1 MRAVDDGLTLLGVD
15 GASVPTASVAQVRV
29 GRVGRDESVG
39 LGGDG
44 REDAFLVEAGTVCAA
59 SVWRRVEAVA
69 SDLVPVREG
78 RANRHDTGM
87 AYLSPSAISTCNC
100 RSLPWCWLIEAHLSV
115 LRVVAW
121 VVRTWL
127 IWMLRMPLVH
137 VVGRSGMIHVG
148 MLLGLR
154 WRESNHFARL

>member
-78 RANRHDTGM
+78 RANGMTRVWPTFRRLQYRH
-87 AYLSPSAISTCNC
+87 AI
-100 RSLPWCWLIEAHLSV
+100 A
-115 LRVVAW
+115 
-121 VVRTWL
+121 VRC
-127 IWMLRMPLVH
+127 
-137 VVGRSGMIHVG
+137 
-148 MLLGLR
+148 LG
-154 WRESNHFARL
+154 AG